1 MALNNRTKL
10 GVTLAIAVLA
20 GLTSGLAG
28 TLVLVLAWL
37 LIAWGQA
44 PQRTEAFLERVPGG
58 NYLLK
63 ALARIDLIFW
73 PPGSRERNSVQ
84 AVQGDVAQ
92 ANLVAEKREERE
104 NSGHLDLEH
113 GDLPPEDLAQ
123 AGLGQEDSAHEDFDQ
138 VDLAQENEGNLA
150 REEYFRD
157 ILRGYSPE
165 ARRRLRQLSITE
177 DPRSVLDEEWVQ
189 YFRDGLVE
197 TTHSGRG
204 AVRPELKELIGR
216 LLDEFQ
222 DGP

>member
-1 MALNNRTKL
+1 V
-10 GVTLAIAVLA
+10 GVAALA

-28 TLVLVLAWL
+28 MLVLVLAWL

-44 PQRTEAFLERVPGG
+44 PERTETFVGGLPGG

-63 ALARIDLIFW
+63 AMARIDLAFW
-73 PPGSRERNSVQ
+73 PTDLSQKDLVQ
-84 AVQGDVAQ
+84 
-92 ANLVAEKREERE
+92 EEQE
-104 NSGHLDLEH
+104 E
-113 GDLPPEDLAQ
+113 
-123 AGLGQEDSAHEDFDQ
+123 LGQEDTAQDDEAN
-138 VDLAQENEGNLA
+138 LAQ
-150 REEYFRD
+150 EEYFRE
-157 ILRGYSPE
+157 ILRGYSRE
-165 ARRRLRQLSITE
+165 ARRRLRQLNITG

-204 AVRPELKELIGR
+204 GVRLELKVLIGR

>member
-1 MALNNRTKL
+1 MTLNKRTKL
-10 GVTLAIAVLA
+10 GFTLAIAVLA

-37 LIAWGQA
+37 LIVWGQA
-44 PQRTEAFLERVPGG
+44 PERTEAFIGGLPGG

-63 ALARIDLIFW
+63 ALARIDSIFW
-73 PPGSRERNSVQ
+73 PLDLRERNSVQ
-84 AVQGDVAQ
+84 EDQ
-92 ANLVAEKREERE
+92 
-104 NSGHLDLEH
+104 
-113 GDLPPEDLAQ
+113 GDLPREDSEQEDLAQ
-123 AGLGQEDSAHEDFDQ
+123 ES
-138 VDLAQENEGNLA
+138 EGNVA

-165 ARRRLRQLSITE
+165 ARRRLRQLNITE

-204 AVRPELKELIGR
+204 GVRQELKELMGR

-222 DGP
+222 DGH

>member
-1 MALNNRTKL
+1 M
-10 GVTLAIAVLA
+10 
-20 GLTSGLAG
+20 
-28 TLVLVLAWL
+28 LVLVLAWL

-44 PQRTEAFLERVPGG
+44 PERTETFVGGLPGG

-63 ALARIDLIFW
+63 AMARIDLAFW
-73 PPGSRERNSVQ
+73 PTDLSQKDLVQ
-84 AVQGDVAQ
+84 
-92 ANLVAEKREERE
+92 EEQE
-104 NSGHLDLEH
+104 ELA
-113 GDLPPEDLAQ
+113 PEE
-123 AGLGQEDSAHEDFDQ
+123 LGQEDTAQDDEAN
-138 VDLAQENEGNLA
+138 LAQ
-150 REEYFRD
+150 EEYFRE

-165 ARRRLRQLSITE
+165 ARRRLRQLNITG

-204 AVRPELKELIGR
+204 GVRLELKELIGR